1 MKKSL
6 SYILFLF
13 SLSLIGQVSTIPTIP
28 TTTNEITIKFDATG
42 TGLADYTGE
51 IYAHT
56 GATVNNKKWQNVI
69 GDWGANNA
77 QPKLTRNTTNANLYT
92 LVITPT
98 IFSYYGIATTETI
111 TELSFVFRS
120 SDGALKNGPDI
131 FIPIYTAGLNI
142 VFNEPAINSVY
153 TLNQAVTLT
162 AESTTA
168 ADLEILVDGNSLKT
182 QTNSTS
188 ISTTYTFTTSG
199 NHALKATATD
209 GTETKETVLNLYVKT
224 TTQNKTIPAGL
235 KNGTNI
241 NTDNSVTFVL
251 LAPNKND
258 VFLLGDFNNWK
269 LVPSYQMFK
278 DGEKFWITLSNL
290 DPNTEYA
297 YQYYIDYSIK
307 IADPYSE
314 KILDPNNDQYITE
327 TTYPNLKEFPTD
339 LTEGNVS
346 SFKINENPYTWQ
358 TNLFTRPSQ
367 DNLIIYE
374 MHIRDFTSKSS
385 YDEALTYLNYLEK
398 LGINAIELMPIN
410 EFEGNDSWGYNPSF
424 YMALDKAYGTKNAFK
439 KFVDA
444 CHQRGIAVLA
454 DVVFNHSFNQ
464 SPLLQMY
471 WNSTTNKPANDNPW
485 YNENHNLVDNTSAH
499 WGSDFNHTSTYTKTF
514 FKDVLSYWMTEY
526 KIDGFRFDFTKGF
539 SNTIYSGA
547 NNWAS
552 AYDAE
557 RIAILKE
564 YSDHVW
570 QTAPANKP
578 YVIFEHLSDNSEE
591 TELANYGIMLW
602 GNLNHNYN
610 ENTLGF
616 GDGSKE
622 DISWISYKKRNWN
635 NPNVIGYMESHDEER
650 LMFKNL
656 QYGKV
661 TNDYSVKDLNTA
673 LARQETAGLFFFSIP
688 GPKMIWQFGELGYD
702 ISIDENGRTGKK
714 PIHWDYLQNANRKH
728 IYDTWSTLIAFKK
741 KYPVFNT
748 TDFTLNVGTLTKSIL
763 LKDAVMD
770 VVIVGNFDVTQKTI
784 NTTFSKTGI
793 WYEYFT
799 GEEKNINSLS
809 ESIIL
814 KPGEYKLYT
823 TQKLKD
829 PRGGTLN
836 DDSDNDGVNDTI
848 DQCPNSIEGATVNEK
863 GCALFSLDANNF
875 TIKTSS
881 ETCQDKNNGGVSIT
895 SIKAVSFTVTINNT
909 DYNFTNEISISDLAP
924 ATYTMCITTSE
935 DDSFEQCYELIIE
948 EAPVLNAKTNSKKIN
963 NSINTTIDIATGTAP
978 YTIYVNNEIRET
990 TSSNTISILSKQG
1003 DLIKISTAKDCE
1015 GIHETKIQLNQDLLS
1030 YPNPTNGITTIF
1042 IEEDIETVQV
1052 QIYSIT
1058 GALISSKKQTVSF
1071 NQIQINLENQLKGM
1085 YFIKVTGND
1094 IKTAKIIR
1102 K

>member
-809 ESIIL
+809 ESIIQ
-814 KPGEYKLYT
+814 P
-823 TQKLKD
+823 
-829 PRGGTLN
+829 
-836 DDSDNDGVNDTI
+836 I
-848 DQCPNSIEGATVNEK
+848 
-863 GCALFSLDANNF
+863 
-875 TIKTSS
+875 
-881 ETCQDKNNGGVSIT
+881 
-895 SIKAVSFTVTINNT
+895 
-909 DYNFTNEISISDLAP
+909 
-924 ATYTMCITTSE
+924 
-935 DDSFEQCYELIIE
+935 
-948 EAPVLNAKTNSKKIN
+948 
-963 NSINTTIDIATGTAP
+963 
-978 YTIYVNNEIRET
+978 
-990 TSSNTISILSKQG
+990 
-1003 DLIKISTAKDCE
+1003 
-1015 GIHETKIQLNQDLLS
+1015 
-1030 YPNPTNGITTIF
+1030 
-1042 IEEDIETVQV
+1042 
-1052 QIYSIT
+1052 
-1058 GALISSKKQTVSF
+1058 
-1071 NQIQINLENQLKGM
+1071 
-1085 YFIKVTGND
+1085 
-1094 IKTAKIIR
+1094 
-1102 K
+1102 